1 MIGEDVMKILTL
13 ILPVLTAVL
22 TCGGF
27 WQWLQSRSNVEIKD
41 AIKSLK
47 RDVDALRKDDE
58 EKEIRGCRRRIL
70 RFNDELL
77 NNIDH
82 TKEYFDDILCD
93 TNDYRKFC
101 LQNPDFQNG
110 RAVMAI
116 ENIEKTYKHCL
127 ENHKFK

>member
-1 MIGEDVMKILTL
+1 MSENIMQLLTL
-13 ILPVLTAVL
+13 VLPVLTAVL

-27 WQWLQSRSNVEIKD
+27 WQWLQSRSNIEIKD

-47 RDVDALRKDDE
+47 REVDALRKDDE

-82 TKEYFDDILCD
+82 TKEYFDDILQD
-93 TNDYRKFC
+93 TNDYRRYC
-101 LQNPDFQNG
+101 LQHPDFQNG